1 MRVATLAFSFA
12 PLLAA
17 PLAHAQAPG
26 EVVAQPVVVA
36 PVVAQPVVVAPVVA
50 APVVAAPV
58 VTAPNAPSAPVAA
71 PGMVPAAALLAVPE
85 NGCAMPC
92 TDCRE
97 SVMANRWAI
106 GLSVGSMS
114 LAPDGSPDDKTAF
127 AVGELALRFRATPHV
142 ELELTAGGGREQTS
156 DGMQGDLEVNTAAI
170 AARWRFRPEAA
181 WNWFVMGGIGGASV
195 TRHDAT
201 KQERSDATQPLG
213 MLGIGLE
220 RRFRHFALQAELRG
234 VGFGTSKKDAP
245 ADPPMAQSPSTA
257 MTTATTPPPATAD
270 VQRSGGSLTIGL
282 SYYF

>member
-12 PLLAA
+12 PLLVA

-26 EVVAQPVVVA
+26 EAIAPVVVQPVVVQPVVVQPVVVA
-36 PVVAQPVVVAPVVA
+36 PVA
-50 APVVAAPV
+50 A
-58 VTAPNAPSAPVAA
+58 APSAPVAA
-71 PGMVPAAALLAVPE
+71 PGMVPAGAPVVPE
-85 NGCAMPC
+85 NGCAIPC
-92 TDCRE
+92 ENCRE

-114 LAPDGSPDDKTAF
+114 LAPKSSPDDKTAF
-127 AVGELALRFRATPHV
+127 AVGELALRFRATPHL

-156 DGMQGDLEVNTAAI
+156 DGMQGDLEVNTAVI

-181 WNWFVMGGIGGASV
+181 WNWFVMGGIGGASI

-234 VGFGTSKKDAP
+234 VGLGTSKKDAP
-245 ADPPMAQSPSTA
+245 ADPPVAQPPATV
-257 MTTATTPPPATAD
+257 MTTTAAPPATAD
-270 VQRSGGSLTIGL
+270 IERSGGSLTIGL

>member
-1 MRVATLAFSFA
+1 MRLATLAFSFA

-26 EVVAQPVVVA
+26 EVVVQPVVVA
-36 PVVAQPVVVAPVVA
+36 PVVAQPVVVA
-50 APVVAAPV
+50 APVVA
-58 VTAPNAPSAPVAA
+58 APSAPVAA
-71 PGMVPAAALLAVPE
+71 PGIVPAAPVVPE

-92 TDCRE
+92 ENCRE

-114 LAPDGSPDDKTAF
+114 LAPNSSPDDKTAF
-127 AVGELALRFRATPHV
+127 GVGELALRFRATPHL
-142 ELELTAGGGREQTS
+142 ELELLAGGGREQTS
-156 DGMQGDLEVNTAAI
+156 DGMQGDLEVNTAAL

-181 WNWFVMGGIGGASV
+181 WNWFVMGGVGGASV

-201 KQERSDATQPLG
+201 QQERSDANQPFA

-234 VGFGTSKKDAP
+234 VGLGTSKKDAP
-245 ADPPMAQSPSTA
+245 ADPPMAQPQSTG
-257 MTTATTPPPATAD
+257 MTTTTLPPATAD

>member
-1 MRVATLAFSFA
+1 MRLATLAFSFA

-36 PVVAQPVVVAPVVA
+36 PVVAAPVVA
-50 APVVAAPV
+50 
-58 VTAPNAPSAPVAA
+58 APSAPVAA
-71 PGMVPAAALLAVPE
+71 PGMVPAAAPVVPE

-92 TDCRE
+92 ENCRE

-114 LAPDGSPDDKTAF
+114 LAPNSSPDDKTAF
-127 AVGELALRFRATPHV
+127 GVGELALRFRATPHL
-142 ELELTAGGGREQTS
+142 ELELLAGGGREQTS
-156 DGMQGDLEVNTAAI
+156 DGMQGDLEVNTAAL

-201 KQERSDATQPLG
+201 QQERSDANQPFA

-234 VGFGTSKKDAP
+234 VGLGTSKKDAP
-245 ADPPMAQSPSTA
+245 ADPPMAQPQSTG
-257 MTTATTPPPATAD
+257 MTTTTLPPATAD